1 MLLNTRANFE
11 MCPPDI
17 YAKIQ
22 PWWGK
27 NENRKIVC
35 RGIIISSDSVED
47 FRRKFDIIRS
57 KIKRWTLLWRLLSE
71 K

>member
-1 MLLNTRANFE
+1 MRKFNLDE
-11 MCPPDI
+11 E
-17 YAKIQ
+17 
-22 PWWGK
+22 K

-71 K
+71 NNTFFIELHKTI